1 MEYTFSTV
9 YVYGLQQKKPA
20 AAAVTATATTAA
32 AIITTVTTITGCSTN
47 VMNTLLFLKRKE
59 RKKKKKRRRRRK
71 KESLLKRNGMQAAWT
86 GVMPVYP
93 SSFSTA
99 SVDSCSLITFD
110 PLWPVLVCRPP
121 QTPAWCTGD
130 GKRRERGG

>member
-9 YVYGLQQKKPA
+9 YVYGLQQKNPA

-59 RKKKKKRRRRRK
+59 RKKKKKRRRRK
-71 KESLLKRNGMQAAWT
+71 KESLLKSNGMQAAWT